1 MNEKSPDEGG
11 KFNAIWLVLGVGV
24 GTGIGIVTKNL
35 AIGPG
40 VGAAIGMI
48 LAIVIPKKK

>member
-24 GTGIGIVTKNL
+24 GAGVGVATKNL
-35 AIGPG
+35 ALASG
-40 VGAAIGMI
+40 VGAAIGMV
-48 LAIVIPKKK
+48 LAMVIPRKP